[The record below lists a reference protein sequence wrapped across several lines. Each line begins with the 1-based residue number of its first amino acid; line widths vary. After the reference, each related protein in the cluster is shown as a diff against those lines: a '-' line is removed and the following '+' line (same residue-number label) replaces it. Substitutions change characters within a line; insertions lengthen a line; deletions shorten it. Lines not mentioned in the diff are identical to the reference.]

1 MVVTFFLFEVIHG
14 SLLTNWINSCK
25 ELFLSKSLKTIF
37 RDVSIE
43 KVVNENEDVV
53 LHYCMNNITPNEKV
67 KGDDFVVLASSRDAL
82 KYV

>member
-1 MVVTFFLFEVIHG
+1 MRVRY
-14 SLLTNWINSCK
+14 
-25 ELFLSKSLKTIF
+25 LKLIC

-43 KVVNENEDVV
+43 KVINKNEDVV

>member
-1 MVVTFFLFEVIHG
+1 MI
-14 SLLTNWINSCK
+14 
-25 ELFLSKSLKTIF
+25 SK
-37 RDVSIE
+37 
-43 KVVNENEDVV
+43 NEDVV